1 MNHLHYII
9 FSIFLFLSFVGKS
22 QNDNTDIYSVLEEI
36 NDIQENSKDYIEDVD
51 IIYSNTEV
59 LNILREALSNK
70 DSFNENLDSLKYI
83 TVVNSPDQKLR
94 ILTWNVVFDDLSH
107 TFYGF
112 IQYRP
117 NKDKYFIYELKD
129 FYSPEDSLKRK
140 FLSHKEWYGAIYYKL
155 IQKKEGR
162 NTSYTLL
169 GWRGKDALVQ
179 QKVIE
184 NLKFSR
190 YDLPVFGNKC
200 FRIDRKRL
208 NRVVFEYSIRTQ
220 MILRYNEN
228 QKLIVS
234 DHLSP
239 DNPKLQ
245 GCFEFYGPDYSYD
258 AFEYKQGN
266 WYFVSNV
273 DPEIAINYKRNQRIE
288 QMKKETNS
296 RNF

>member
-1 MNHLHYII
+1 
-9 FSIFLFLSFVGKS
+9 LSFAGIS
-22 QNDNTDIYSVLEEI
+22 QNDNTDIYSALEKI
-36 NDIQENSKDYIEDVD
+36 NDIQENSRDYIEDAD
-51 IIYSNTEV
+51 IIQSNTEV
-59 LNILREALSNK
+59 LEILREALSNE
-70 DSFNENLDSLKYI
+70 DSFTENLDSLKYI
-83 TVVNSPDQKLR
+83 TVINSPDQKLR

-117 NKDKYFIYELKD
+117 NQDKYFSYELKD

-140 FLSHKEWYGAIYYKL
+140 FSSCKEWYGAIYYKL
-155 IQKKEGR
+155 IQKKEGKT
-162 NTSYTLL
+162 TSYTLL
-169 GWRGKDALVQ
+169 GWRGKDASVQ

-220 MILRYNEN
+220 MILRYNEK

-245 GCFEFYGPDYSYD
+245 GCFEFYGPDLSYD

-266 WYFVSNV
+266 WYFVSDV

-288 QMKKETNS
+288 QIKNETNS